1 MWKWLTIGGFVAGA
15 VLIVFGGISLG
26 LGISG
31 YTTVQDSIKQEQIV
45 GSADMTPSAIKDEA
59 TKAGLTN
66 VSFPSCSVANSKV
79 STGDEARCFARYMR
93 IHTLEATGGLTYA
106 QMGRYQA
113 KPDAPKAQTDGQ
125 GGTNNQDY
133 AVIDSTTKQPVSNGR
148 RDIWVTET
156 ALTTA
161 LNTSYM
167 ASRLAV
173 FGIVVGVAL
182 LLTGIGFVILAAG
195 GALRHPKEE
204 RAEEKALSPAP
215 VA

>member
-1 MWKWLTIGGFVAGA
+1 MRKWLKIGGFVAGA
-15 VLIVFGGISLG
+15 VLILFGAGSLA

-31 YTTVQDSIKQEQIV
+31 YNTVQDTLKQEQIV
-45 GSADMTPSAIKDEA
+45 GSPDMTPSAIKAEA
-59 TKAGLTN
+59 AKAGLTN
-66 VSFPSCSVANSKV
+66 VSIPSGSVAGKSV
-79 STGDEARCFARYMR
+79 TSGSEARTFAQYMR

-113 KPDAPKAQTDGQ
+113 LPTAPKAQTDGQ
-125 GGTNNQDY
+125 GGTSNDKY
-133 AVIDSTTKQPVSNGR
+133 AVVDPKTKQPVSNGR

-167 ASRLAV
+167 AERLAI

-182 LLTGIGFVILAAG
+182 LLTGIGFVILAAF
-195 GALRHPKEE
+195 GALTEPS
-204 RAEEKALSPAP
+204 AEGEKAKSFTPAP
-215 VA
+215 VS